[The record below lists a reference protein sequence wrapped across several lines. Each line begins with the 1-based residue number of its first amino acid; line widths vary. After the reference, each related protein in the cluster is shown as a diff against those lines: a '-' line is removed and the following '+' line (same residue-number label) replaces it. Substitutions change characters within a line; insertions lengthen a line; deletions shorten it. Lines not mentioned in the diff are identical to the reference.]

1 VAVSGPVS
9 GSVGDAVEGGR
20 RTAGESRGRG
30 RRPGG
35 PDTRGQILT
44 AARRS
49 FADKGFGGTT
59 IRAVAGDAG
68 VDPALVHHYFGSKD
82 DLFLAALDIPVDP
95 RRLVPRVFDDGV
107 AGAGERLL
115 RLFLS
120 VWDDPHTRLPLIALV
135 RSSLVQETPETL
147 LQQGIL
153 RMVLEPLRAA
163 LPTDEAD
170 QRVQLVISQMVGLVV
185 TRYVL
190 ALEPLASMPA
200 RDVVAWV
207 APNIQRYLDGP
218 LP

>member
-1 VAVSGPVS
+1 MSSDGA
-9 GSVGDAVEGGR
+9 
-20 RTAGESRGRG
+20 RGRG

-44 AARRS
+44 AARKS
-49 FADKGFGGTT
+49 FADKGFGRTT
-59 IRAVAGDAG
+59 IRAVAGDAE

-95 RRLVPRVFDDGV
+95 RRLVPKVFDDGV
-107 AGAGERLL
+107 QGAGERLL

-120 VWDDPHTRLPLIALV
+120 VWDDPHTRLPLLALV

-153 RMVLEPLRAA
+153 RMILQPLRAA
-163 LPTDEAD
+163 LPSDEAD
-170 QRVQLVISQMVGLVV
+170 RRVQLVVSQMSGLVL
-185 TRYVL
+185 TRYLL

-200 RDVVAWV
+200 EELVAWV
-207 APNIQRYLDGP
+207 APTLQRYLDGP
-218 LP
+218 LQGPGGGPEGPPDPTRNHP

>member
-1 VAVSGPVS
+1 MSSEA
-9 GSVGDAVEGGR
+9 
-20 RTAGESRGRG
+20 RGRG

-35 PDTRGQILT
+35 PDTRGQILA

-49 FADKGFGGTT
+49 FADKGFGSTT

-82 DLFLAALDIPVDP
+82 DLFLAALEIPVDP
-95 RRLVPRVFDDGV
+95 RSLVPAVFDEGV
-107 AGAGERLL
+107 AGAGERLV

-135 RSSLVQETPETL
+135 RSSLAQEAPESL

-153 RMVLEPLRAA
+153 RMVLAPLRDA
-163 LPTDEAD
+163 LPPGEAD
-170 QRVQLVISQMVGLVV
+170 RRVQLVISQMAGLVL
-185 TRYVL
+185 TRYLL

-200 RDVVAWV
+200 EELVAWV
-207 APNIQRYLDGP
+207 APNVQRYLDGP

>member
-1 VAVSGPVS
+1 MSPV
-9 GSVGDAVEGGR
+9 
-20 RTAGESRGRG
+20 TRGRG

-44 AARRS
+44 AARKS
-49 FADKGFGGTT
+49 FADRGFGRTT
-59 IRAVAGDAG
+59 IRAVAVAAD

-82 DLFLAALDIPVDP
+82 DLFLAALEIPVDP
-95 RRLVPRVFDDGV
+95 RALVPTVFDEGV

-120 VWDDPHTRLPLIALV
+120 VWDDPRTRLPLIALV
-135 RSSLVQETPETL
+135 RTSLVQEAPESL
-147 LQQGIL
+147 LQQGVL

-163 LPTDEAD
+163 LPVDEAER
-170 QRVQLVISQMVGLVV
+170 RVQLVISQMTGLVM
-185 TRYVL
+185 TRYLL

-200 RDVVAWV
+200 DDLVAWV